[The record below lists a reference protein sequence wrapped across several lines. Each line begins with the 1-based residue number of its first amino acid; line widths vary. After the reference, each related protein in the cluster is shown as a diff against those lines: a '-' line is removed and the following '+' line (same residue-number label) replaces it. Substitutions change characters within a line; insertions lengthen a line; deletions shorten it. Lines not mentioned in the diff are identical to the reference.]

1 MEQITVKQAYFYTV
15 SFILLMMM
23 LYSLNGLVWQVIGI
37 VAPPPLILGQWDYE
51 DAKRQLLWEKYG
63 VMENATVSPQEVLAF
78 VKEQK
83 EKNRQ
88 FQIYSWYQGA
98 AKNVISLAVCFPA
111 FWYHWKVARRLE

>member
-1 MEQITVKQAYFYTV
+1 M
-15 SFILLMMM
+15 
-23 LYSLNGLVWQVIGI
+23 WQVIGI

-51 DAKRQLLWEKYG
+51 DAKGQLLWEKYG
-63 VMENATVSPQEVLAF
+63 VTENTTVAPQEVQAF
-78 VKEQK
+78 VKEQR

-98 AKNVISLAVCFPA
+98 ARNMISLVVCFPV

>member
-51 DAKRQLLWEKYG
+51 DAKGQLLWENTGNGEHNSGTTRGPSFRKGAEGEKKPTIPDLFLVSGGCKKYDFFG
-63 VMENATVSPQEVLAF
+63 SVFPRVL
-78 VKEQK
+78 V
-83 EKNRQ
+83 
-88 FQIYSWYQGA
+88 
-98 AKNVISLAVCFPA
+98 P
-111 FWYHWKVARRLE
+111 LESSS